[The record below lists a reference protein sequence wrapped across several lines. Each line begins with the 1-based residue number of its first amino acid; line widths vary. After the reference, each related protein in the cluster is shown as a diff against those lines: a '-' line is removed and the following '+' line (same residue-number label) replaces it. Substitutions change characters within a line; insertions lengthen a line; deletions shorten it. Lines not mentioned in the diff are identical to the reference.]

1 MHLQLDQLVDTVGTL
16 LDLAGVAVIAVG
28 VLLGAAPALLAA
40 RRGGQRETYDRLR
53 RTIGRSTL
61 LGLEILVAADIVE
74 TVAVLPTLPR
84 IALLAAVV
92 AVRTLLSLS
101 LQVELDGRWP
111 WRPAPPV
118 VPGAAGATR

>member
-1 MHLQLDQLVDTVGTL
+1 MHLQLDQLVDTVGTV
-16 LDLAGVAVIAVG
+16 LDLAGVAVIAAG
-28 VLLGAAPALLAA
+28 VLFGTAPALLAA
-40 RRGGQRETYDRLR
+40 RRRGDRETYERIR

-74 TVAVLPTLPR
+74 TVAVLPTLAG
-84 IALLAAVV
+84 IALLGAVV

-111 WRPAPPV
+111 WRLAPLVTPD
-118 VPGAAGATR
+118 ATGGTR